1 MNPPAA
7 IPTDVPRCPVP
18 APGHARAGADA
29 AGPGG
34 AGWWLLPGAAAAL
47 AALAVLGWPT
57 GAAAQQAGDFLGG
70 LAQGLANAAPGSAAS
85 ASFSGRVLQLIALLT
100 VLSIAPGLLVV
111 MTSFTRFI
119 IVFSMLRSA
128 LGLNQTPPNMV
139 LSAMA
144 LFMTF
149 FVMQPVFND
158 AWTAGLRPLINN
170 TITEEQAL
178 NRIGRPFKIFM
189 FANTRPRDIVLFRDL
204 TKPAAEQAKTLPVPP
219 AAKTA
224 PMPGTPA
231 PTAQSV
237 SWRVLVPAFMI
248 SELRRAFTIGF
259 LIYLPFVVIDLIV
272 ASVLM
277 SAGMM
282 MLPPVMISLPF
293 KVIFFVLID
302 GWYMLAGSLM
312 HSYVAYAGGG

>member
-1 MNPPAA
+1 MLRRP
-7 IPTDVPRCPVP
+7 
-18 APGHARAGADA
+18 
-29 AGPGG
+29 
-34 AGWWLLPGAAAAL
+34 LPLCLTLL
-47 AALAVLGWPT
+47 AALALWP
-57 GAAAQQAGDFLGG
+57 GLAHAQDGG
-70 LAQGLANAAPGSAAS
+70 LLGAISETLSQAQPGTDETATL
-85 ASFSGRVLQLIALLT
+85 SGRIIQLVALMT

-119 IVFSMLRSA
+119 IVFSMLRTA

-149 FVMQPVFND
+149 YVMQPVFND
-158 AWTAGLRPLINN
+158 AYEQGVQPLMENS
-170 TITEEQAL
+170 ITEEQAIG
-178 NRIGRPFKIFM
+178 RIGDPFKRFM
-189 FANTRPRDIVLFRDL
+189 YANTRDKDLLLFMDI
-204 TKPAAEQAKTLPVPP
+204 AARSDESDVVPQLPE
-219 AAKTA
+219 
-224 PMPGTPA
+224 
-231 PTAQSV
+231 SV
-237 SWRVLVPAFMI
+237 DQVGWRELVPAFMM
-248 SELRRAFTIGF
+248 SELRRAFSIGF
-259 LIYLPFVVIDLIV
+259 LIYLPFVALDLIV

-312 HSYVAYAGGG
+312 EGYLPMAGGG